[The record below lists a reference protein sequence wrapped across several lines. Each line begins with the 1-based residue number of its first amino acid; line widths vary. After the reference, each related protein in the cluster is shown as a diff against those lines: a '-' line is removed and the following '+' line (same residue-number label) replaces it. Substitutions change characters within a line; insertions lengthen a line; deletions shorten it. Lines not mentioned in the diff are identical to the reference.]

1 VEEIDP
7 RAFFMRTNP
16 TSPLP
21 RQRLQRLTSRYVN
34 LFHKMTVRE
43 EEGEGSLR
51 EQKGEERRERE
62 K

>member
-1 VEEIDP
+1 
-7 RAFFMRTNP
+7 MRTNP